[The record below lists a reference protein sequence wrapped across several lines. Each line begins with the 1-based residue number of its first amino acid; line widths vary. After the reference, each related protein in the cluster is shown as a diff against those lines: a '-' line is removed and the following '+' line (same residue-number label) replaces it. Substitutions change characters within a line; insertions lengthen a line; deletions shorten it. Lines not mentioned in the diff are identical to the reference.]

1 MFKMKNVWV
10 LFLFILAFSCNKEK
24 ALNQSFEKIKLSD
37 KEILKEINDCKL
49 FEIDKEKEINDEV
62 SAISVAEPILFSSYG
77 KENILKQRPY
87 KIGKVQ
93 NYWVIYGTFNS
104 LGFGGVFEII
114 IDSKNGKIV
123 RLTHGK

>member
-1 MFKMKNVWV
+1 MKNVWI
-10 LFLFILAFSCNKEK
+10 LFLFILAFSCNKKK
-24 ALNQSFEKIKLSD
+24 ALNHPSFEKIKLSD

-93 NYWVIYGTFNS
+93 TYWVIYGS
-104 LGFGGVFEII
+104 HPKPQIGGVFEII
-114 IDSKNGKIV
+114 INSKTGRIVKI
-123 RLTHGK
+123 THGK

>member
-1 MFKMKNVWV
+1 MKYFV
-10 LFLFILAFSCNKEK
+10 FSILILILSCNKEVT
-24 ALNQSFEKIKLSD
+24 NPSFEKIKLSD

-93 NYWVIYGTFNS
+93 NYWVIYGS
-104 LGFGGVFEII
+104 HPKPHIGGVFEII
-114 IDSKNGKIV
+114 INSKTGRIV
-123 RLTHGK
+123 KVTHGK

>member
-1 MFKMKNVWV
+1 MKNVWV

-24 ALNQSFEKIKLSD
+24 ALNPSFEKIKLSD

-77 KENILKQRPY
+77 KENWKSSKLLGNLWKSS
-87 KIGKVQ
+87 KTT
-93 NYWVIYGTFNS
+93 YWWCF
-104 LGFGGVFEII
+104 
-114 IDSKNGKIV
+114 
-123 RLTHGK
+123 

>member
-1 MFKMKNVWV
+1 MKYFV
-10 LFLFILAFSCNKEK
+10 FSILILILSCNKEVT
-24 ALNQSFEKIKLSD
+24 NPSFEKIKLSD

-93 NYWVIYGTFNS
+93 NYWVIYGS
-104 LGFGGVFEII
+104 HPKPQIGGIFEII
-114 IDSKNGKIV
+114 INSKTGRIV
-123 RLTHGK
+123 KVTHGE

>member
-1 MFKMKNVWV
+1 MKYFV
-10 LFLFILAFSCNKEK
+10 FSILILILSCNKEV
-24 ALNQSFEKIKLSD
+24 ANPSFEKIKLSD

-93 NYWVIYGTFNS
+93 NYWVIYGS
-104 LGFGGVFEII
+104 HPKPQIGGVFEII
-114 IDSKNGKIV
+114 INSKTGRIV
-123 RLTHGK
+123 KVTHGK

>member
-1 MFKMKNVWV
+1 MKNVWV

-24 ALNQSFEKIKLSD
+24 ALNPSFEKIKLSD
-37 KEILKEINDCKL
+37 KEIL
-49 FEIDKEKEINDEV
+49 KEINDEV

-93 NYWVIYGTFNS
+93 NYWVIYGS
-104 LGFGGVFEII
+104 HPKPQIGGVFEII
-114 IDSKNGKIV
+114 INSKTGRIV
-123 RLTHGK
+123 KVTHGE

>member
-1 MFKMKNVWV
+1 MKYFV
-10 LFLFILAFSCNKEK
+10 FSILILILSCNKEVT
-24 ALNQSFEKIKLSD
+24 NPSFEKIKLSD

-93 NYWVIYGTFNS
+93 NYWVIYGS
-104 LGFGGVFEII
+104 HPKPQIAGVFEII
-114 IDSKNGKIV
+114 INSKTGRIV
-123 RLTHGK
+123 KVTHGE

>member
-1 MFKMKNVWV
+1 M
-10 LFLFILAFSCNKEK
+10 ILSCNKEVSNPSIK
-24 ALNQSFEKIKLSD
+24 KIKLSD

-93 NYWVIYGTFNS
+93 NYWVIYGS
-104 LGFGGVFEII
+104 HPKPQIGGVFEII
-114 IDSKNGKIV
+114 INSKTGRIV
-123 RLTHGK
+123 KVTHGE

>member
-1 MFKMKNVWV
+1 MKNVWV
-10 LFLFILAFSCNKEK
+10 LFLFILAFSCNKKK
-24 ALNQSFEKIKLSD
+24 AWNHPSFEKNELSD

-93 NYWVIYGTFNS
+93 IYWVIYGS
-104 LGFGGVFEII
+104 HPKPQIGGVFEII
-114 IDSKNGKIV
+114 INSKIGLIV
-123 RLTHGK
+123 KVTPWE

>member
-1 MFKMKNVWV
+1 MKNVWV
-10 LFLFILAFSCNKEK
+10 LFLFILAISCNKEK
-24 ALNQSFEKIKLSD
+24 ALNPSFEKIKLSD

-62 SAISVAEPILFSSYG
+62 SAISLAEPILFSSYG

-93 NYWVIYGTFNS
+93 FIVT
-104 LGFGGVFEII
+104 
-114 IDSKNGKIV
+114 GKQIGRAHV
-123 RLTHGK
+123 

>member
-1 MFKMKNVWV
+1 MKYFV
-10 LFLFILAFSCNKEK
+10 FSILILILSCNKEVT
-24 ALNQSFEKIKLSD
+24 NPSFEKIKLSD

-93 NYWVIYGTFNS
+93 NYWVIYGD
-104 LGFGGVFEII
+104 LPKPQIGGVFEII
-114 IDSKNGKIV
+114 INSKTGRIV
-123 RLTHGK
+123 KVTHGE

>member
-1 MFKMKNVWV
+1 MKYFV
-10 LFLFILAFSCNKEK
+10 FSILILILSCNKEV
-24 ALNQSFEKIKLSD
+24 ANPSFEKIKLSD

-93 NYWVIYGTFNS
+93 NYWVIYGS
-104 LGFGGVFEII
+104 HPKPHIGGVFEII
-114 IDSKNGKIV
+114 INSKTGRIV
-123 RLTHGK
+123 KVTHGE

>member
-1 MFKMKNVWV
+1 MKYFV
-10 LFLFILAFSCNKEK
+10 FSILILILSCNKEV
-24 ALNQSFEKIKLSD
+24 ANPSFEKIKLSD

-93 NYWVIYGTFNS
+93 NYWVIYGS
-104 LGFGGVFEII
+104 HPKPQIGGVFEII
-114 IDSKNGKIV
+114 INSKTGRIV
-123 RLTHGK
+123 KVTHGE

>member
-1 MFKMKNVWV
+1 MKYFV
-10 LFLFILAFSCNKEK
+10 FSILILILSCNKEVT
-24 ALNQSFEKIKLSD
+24 NPSFEKIKLSD

-93 NYWVIYGTFNS
+93 NYWVIYGS
-104 LGFGGVFEII
+104 HPKPQIGGVFEII
-114 IDSKNGKIV
+114 INSKTGRIV
-123 RLTHGK
+123 KVTHGK

>member
-1 MFKMKNVWV
+1 MKYFV
-10 LFLFILAFSCNKEK
+10 FSILILILSCNKEVT
-24 ALNQSFEKIKLSD
+24 NPSFEKIKLSD

-93 NYWVIYGTFNS
+93 NYWVIYGS
-104 LGFGGVFEII
+104 HPKPQIGGVFEII
-114 IDSKNGKIV
+114 INSKTGRIV
-123 RLTHGK
+123 KVTHGE

>member
-1 MFKMKNVWV
+1 MKNVWV

-24 ALNQSFEKIKLSD
+24 ALNPSFEKIKLSD

>member
-1 MFKMKNVWV
+1 MKNVWV

-24 ALNQSFEKIKLSD
+24 ALNPSFEKIKLSD

-93 NYWVIYGTFNS
+93 NYWTLSHEVCKLKS
-104 LGFGGVFEII
+104 
-114 IDSKNGKIV
+114 
-123 RLTHGK
+123 

>member
-1 MFKMKNVWV
+1 MKYFV
-10 LFLFILAFSCNKEK
+10 FSILILILSCNKEVT
-24 ALNQSFEKIKLSD
+24 NPSFEKIKLSD

-87 KIGKVQ
+87 RIGKVQ
-93 NYWVIYGTFNS
+93 NYWVIYGS
-104 LGFGGVFEII
+104 HPKPQIGGVFEII
-114 IDSKNGKIV
+114 INSKTGRIV
-123 RLTHGK
+123 KVTHGE

>member
-1 MFKMKNVWV
+1 MKNVWV

-49 FEIDKEKEINDEV
+49 YEIDKEKEINDEV

-93 NYWVIYGTFNS
+93 NYWVIYGS
-104 LGFGGVFEII
+104 HPKPQIGGVFEII
-114 IDSKNGKIV
+114 INSKTGRIV
-123 RLTHGK
+123 KVTHGE

>member
-1 MFKMKNVWV
+1 MKYFV
-10 LFLFILAFSCNKEK
+10 FSILILILSCNKEV
-24 ALNQSFEKIKLSD
+24 ANPSFEKIKLSD
-37 KEILKEINDCKL
+37 KEILKEINDCIL

-93 NYWVIYGTFNS
+93 NYWVIYGS
-104 LGFGGVFEII
+104 HPKPQIGGVFEII
-114 IDSKNGKIV
+114 INSKTGRIV
-123 RLTHGK
+123 KVTHGE